1 MDSKEKHC
9 DKQRKIKKKSALNGK
24 LRQQGITEKL
34 SIILKKLPCY
44 SVMKINTTG
53 MDLSFG

>member
-9 DKQRKIKKKSALNGK
+9 DKQRKIKMSALNGK